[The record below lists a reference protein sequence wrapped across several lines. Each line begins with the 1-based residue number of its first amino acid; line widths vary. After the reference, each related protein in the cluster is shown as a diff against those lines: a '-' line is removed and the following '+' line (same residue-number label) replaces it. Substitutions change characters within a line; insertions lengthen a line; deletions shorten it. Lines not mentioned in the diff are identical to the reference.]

1 MMKKLCKIFV
11 AMMILT
17 LFGCGTNNN
26 AAHDNAN
33 DGDEQITVG
42 LSNDMFEKNE
52 TGDKGNNIDT
62 EVSMDKQ
69 EILIDEAKDFSG
81 GYAWIKLEDN
91 DNWYCINTSGEVL
104 FNINCWNPSNF
115 IGNYA
120 DVDNTIINNLGEA
133 VFSYEDEGYQLV
145 YSDSFDVGIAI
156 LSKELESFE
165 KSGTFYYSL
174 DLNSKE
180 IREIDFSDCEYFTT
194 DSYEQSYSNSGYH
207 AELKEYI
214 GLGYYS
220 IALAKNYGTE
230 IWSPWV
236 YKYIQL
242 YDSRANKIVNIETG
256 VGELYRAGISFF
268 HTLVRNELYVVYDDI
283 FQLIDLDSLTI
294 KKTISDDFH
303 YSNQRLLD
311 KYLYEYYDVSIW
323 SHDIVSGKWYC
334 DLSTGEVIQLITP
347 YDDSGYDV
355 LFYQNG
361 FFILSVKNDAGSS
374 YITAVNKNGEC
385 VYQPALYDT
394 SNLFEPQLVGN
405 RIVYHDGTKLY
416 FVSTDDW
423 QILNEYE
430 TEIRCY
436 PKERKCFAYC
446 YDENDVGFTIVMG
459 DDWHYTYYDTDG
471 KIICENLRSM
481 PSENGVNNGYLRVG
495 VSEDFYEFWDSDGK
509 KLKIDF

>member
-1 MMKKLCKIFV
+1 
-11 AMMILT
+11 MMILT
-17 LFGCGTNNN
+17 LFGCGANNN

-42 LSNDMFEKNE
+42 LSNDMFEKDE
-52 TGDKGNNIDT
+52 IGDKGKDIDT

-81 GYAWIKLEDN
+81 GYAWIKPEDN

-145 YSDSFDVGIAI
+145 HSDSFDVGIAI

-180 IREIDFSDCEYFTT
+180 IREIDFSDCEYFTK
-194 DSYEQSYSNSGYH
+194 SSREQSYDDSRGEH
-207 AELKEYI
+207 AELKEYM

-220 IALAKNYGTE
+220 IALVDNYGKQVHDPF
-230 IWSPWV
+230 I
-236 YKYIQL
+236 YDNIQL
-242 YDSRANKIVNIETG
+242 YDSKANRIVNIKADVEIPI
-256 VGELYRAGISFF
+256 AQGISFL
-268 HTLVRNELYVVYDDI
+268 HTPVEKEIYVVYGDM

-294 KKTISDDFH
+294 IKTISNDFH
-303 YSNQRLLD
+303 YSNQRLVD

-405 RIVYHDGTKLY
+405 RIVYYDGTKLY

-423 QILNEYE
+423 QVLNECE

-436 PKERKCFAYC
+436 PKESKCYAYC
-446 YDENDVGFTIVMG
+446 YDEDDIGFTIVMG
-459 DDWHYTYYDTDG
+459 DDWYYTYYDTDG
-471 KIICENLRSM
+471 KVICENLRST
-481 PSENGVNNGYLRVG
+481 PSENGVNNGYLKVG
-495 VSEDFYEFWDSDGK
+495 LSEDFYEFWDSNGE
-509 KLKIDF
+509 KLIINF